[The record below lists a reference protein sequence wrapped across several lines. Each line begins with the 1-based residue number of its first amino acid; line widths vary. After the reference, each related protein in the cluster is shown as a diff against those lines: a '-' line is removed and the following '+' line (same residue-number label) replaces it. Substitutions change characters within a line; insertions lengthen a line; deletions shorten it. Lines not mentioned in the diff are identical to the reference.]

1 MAGMH
6 VLCRPPARPASQQAC
21 IKGVLSSVMLLLQL
35 LSSAEAGSKLQLSTA
50 YPNLARRFEQE
61 LGTLS
66 DVRPASMLL
75 RSTFISAISWL
86 SGHHGR
92 CCLVHPAIWCNLVH

>member
-1 MAGMH
+1 
-6 VLCRPPARPASQQAC
+6 
-21 IKGVLSSVMLLLQL
+21 MLLLQL

-50 YPNLARRFEQE
+50 YLNLARRFEQE

-66 DVRPASMLL
+66 DVRAASMLL
-75 RSTFISAISWL
+75 RSAFISAIICF

-92 CCLVHPAIWCNLVH
+92 CCLVHPAIWCNSVH